1 MEAFLEAFPESRLVL
16 EAWSDLTISLA
27 SYRSSR
33 FPPEPP
39 PPELVVR
46 PCRKEGRLGW
56 DWKRSRRSG
65 HYLKHM
71 LHKRPL
77 RRV

>member
-39 PPELVVR
+39 PPPELVVR
-46 PCRKEGRLGW
+46 PCRNEGRLGW

-65 HYLKHM
+65 HYLKHV
-71 LHKRPL
+71 LHKKPL
-77 RRV
+77 